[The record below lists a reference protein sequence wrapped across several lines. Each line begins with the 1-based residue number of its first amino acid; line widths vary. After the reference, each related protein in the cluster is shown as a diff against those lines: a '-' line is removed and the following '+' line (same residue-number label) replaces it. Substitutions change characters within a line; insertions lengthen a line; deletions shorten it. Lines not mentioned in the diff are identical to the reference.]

1 MGIDNYPG
9 KRKLLENAVESEKSA
24 AEFIRT
30 VAALTVMAGAKR
42 TALLSGAVPM
52 MIFSATKRRRG
63 LKRPA
68 RNRASQAALTGQQ
81 LSSSP
86 SSRLPAALFDR
97 FKK

>member
-52 MIFSATKRRRG
+52 MIFSATKKRRE
-63 LKRPA
+63 LKKPA
-68 RNRASQAALTGQQ
+68 
-81 LSSSP
+81 
-86 SSRLPAALFDR
+86 
-97 FKK
+97 